1 MRDRPTVAEGA
12 RAPHGATSGY
22 PLCGQHVARSRAMQV
37 STHVRIELSQLS
49 VASGTALQSLL
60 QL

>member
-1 MRDRPTVAEGA
+1 
-12 RAPHGATSGY
+12 
-22 PLCGQHVARSRAMQV
+22 VARSGAMQV